1 MSLDQQAMIAPTK
14 TPGYHPYNCHM
25 AVLQWACLANGQS
38 EKVSIDSVER
48 ITRHVCPHCKHQ
60 SLLKGSLQND
70 EYGKIFCAGATP
82 LNNMSAR
89 AGDVVIVPNKGRP
102 MHSMV
107 IVSAD
112 RGQLL
117 VRGYNNAGTFVGAP
131 RDAYDTTS
139 RNLANRNAPHDN
151 PVFLIPQATYLGKLR
166 PVLQMLGLKAMFAQP
181 K

>member
-25 AVLQWACLANGQS
+25 AVLQGACLANGQS

-70 EYGKIFCAGATP
+70 EYGKIFCAATTP

-89 AGDVVIVPNKGRP
+89 VGDVVVVPNKGRP

-107 IVSAD
+107 IVSANH
-112 RGQLL
+112 GELL

-131 RDAYDTTS
+131 RDAYDSTS
-139 RNLANRNAPHDN
+139 RNLANRNAPQSN
-151 PVFLIPQATYLGKLR
+151 PVFLIPEASYLAKVR
-166 PVLQMLGLKAMFAQP
+166 SVSQMLGLKAI
-181 K
+181 